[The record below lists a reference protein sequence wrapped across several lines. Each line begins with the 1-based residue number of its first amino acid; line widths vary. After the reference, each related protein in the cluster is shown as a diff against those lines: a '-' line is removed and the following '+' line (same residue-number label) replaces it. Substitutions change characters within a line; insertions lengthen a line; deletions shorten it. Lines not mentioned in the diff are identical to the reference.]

1 MKFLKKKKKTKTSK
15 LSDLLRVLKELFALY
30 DEIFDNSAFAFQ
42 LGEGFFLP
50 LNQFFNVLNAA
61 GSNVTG
67 GAEHNAI
74 QEFNVWLELVTIG
87 ITLPVEIDHDLGLH
101 DSGNQLFVLLNQQV
115 EFASLFFPL

>member
-67 GAEHNAI
+67 GAEHDAI

-87 ITLPVEIDHDLGLH
+87 ITLPVEIDFDLSFEDG
-101 DSGNQLFVLLNQQV
+101 GNEFFVFRNDGI
-115 EFASLFFPL
+115 